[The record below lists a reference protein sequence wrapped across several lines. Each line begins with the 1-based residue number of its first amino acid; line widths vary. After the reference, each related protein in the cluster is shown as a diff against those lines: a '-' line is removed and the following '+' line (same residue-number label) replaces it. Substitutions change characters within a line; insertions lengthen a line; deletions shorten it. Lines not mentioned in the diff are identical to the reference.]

1 MRSPR
6 ADRRAHP
13 LARAVDGVAACR
25 AFAVGVREPER
36 VRPHRIVGSAASD
49 RARDVT
55 HVVPGRGRRHPCR
68 PRIFASQRR
77 FANPL
82 AAWLADRDLVAL
94 RLVFAEHIAEPA
106 LAVAD
111 DNAAGLIALPK
122 PSGSLRGRRSSGATN
137 REQQKTT
144 GKVRINTADHTYF
157 PCTGDSPCDNGSGWL
172 ILRERLMFRER
183 ERNIFFLII

>member
-13 LARAVDGVAACR
+13 LAGAVDGVTACQ
-25 AFAVGVREPER
+25 ALAVAVREFQR
-36 VRPHRIVGSAASD
+36 VRPHRIVRSAAGN
-49 RARDVT
+49 RTRDVT

-68 PRIFASQRR
+68 PGIFASQRR

-82 AAWLADRDLVAL
+82 AAWLADSDPVAL
-94 RLVFAEHIAEPA
+94 RLVFAEHIAQLA
-106 LAVAD
+106 LVVAN

-122 PSGSLRGRRSSGATN
+122 PSGFLRGPRSSGATN

-144 GKVRINTADHTYF
+144 SQARIDTAGHTYF
-157 PCTGDSPCDNGSGWL
+157 PCTEG
-172 ILRERLMFRER
+172 ILRQ
-183 ERNIFFLII
+183 